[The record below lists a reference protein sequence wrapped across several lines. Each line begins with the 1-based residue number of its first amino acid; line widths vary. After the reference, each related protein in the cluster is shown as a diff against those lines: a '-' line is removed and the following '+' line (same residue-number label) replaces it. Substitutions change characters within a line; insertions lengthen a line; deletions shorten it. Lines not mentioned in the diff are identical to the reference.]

1 MDQEFSNDKS
11 MRHRIDVIKKRL
23 VEQRQQR
30 KTTEHTT
37 MQARIRIIKRD
48 AGPNRNIVPANQSE
62 KTVQQLDREMAN
74 TVKSWVAEWEA
85 RNSLVKAAALSLVRS
100 LVDGRQKLAP
110 NSSHVNG

>member
-1 MDQEFSNDKS
+1 
-11 MRHRIDVIKKRL
+11 
-23 VEQRQQR
+23 
-30 KTTEHTT
+30 

-48 AGPNRNIVPANQSE
+48 AGPNRNIPANQSE

-100 LVDGRQKLAP
+100 LEDSRQKLAT
-110 NSSHVNG
+110 VRM